1 MRELT
6 GPKVFAIAVA
16 SFGLII
22 SVNFYMAF
30 KAVSTF
36 PGLEVDNSYVASQTF
51 DADRTA
57 QIALGWTVTP
67 IYDAAAHQ
75 MHLEFRG
82 KDGAP
87 VTLRDLTVLIGRPTE
102 AKDDLHPV
110 FTQTS
115 ADYAAPADLAMG
127 KWMLQVEAHSADG
140 TLFRQRRKL
149 WVKG

>member
-6 GPKVFAIAVA
+6 GPKVLAISVA

-30 KAVSTF
+30 QAVSTF
-36 PGLEVDNSYVASQTF
+36 PGLEVDNSYVASQNF
-51 DADRTA
+51 DADRAA

-67 IYDAAAHQ
+67 NYDAATHQ
-75 MHLEFRG
+75 MHLAFHG
-82 KDGAP
+82 ADGAA

-102 AKDDLHPV
+102 AKDDLQPD

-115 ADYAAPADLAMG
+115 ADYTAPVDLAMG
-127 KWMLQVEAHSADG
+127 KWMLQIEARATDG